1 MRETIETEA
10 VSRWAAEAKET
21 ADHLDT
27 DSPLGTCADH
37 AWIRKG
43 VKLSL
48 RLLVCL
54 LSESQSPRRQA
65 AMNAGSAAV
74 AVAVV
79 ELIRSFLVSRGA
91 DPAAADAVRSV
102 VTAVAGVP

>member
-1 MRETIETEA
+1 MRETIENEA
-10 VSRWAAEAKET
+10 VKRWASEAQET

-27 DSPLGTCADH
+27 ESPLGTCADH

-54 LSESQSPRRQA
+54 LAESQSPRRQA
-65 AMNAGSAAV
+65 IMNAGTT
-74 AVAVV
+74 AVV
-79 ELIRSFLVSRGA
+79 VTVIEVIRSVLTARG
-91 DPAAADAVRSV
+91 DEPAAELLGA
-102 VTAVAGVP
+102 VTARLRGGE